1 MFYICFRLV
10 APTIFGRIFSWS
22 LLNVKDVEGNEHPL
36 GFPFNHYFSFFV
48 MSVVGIL
55 CILILLFIKEDGNN
69 KNLNEENHRISSVD
83 DQARH

>member
-22 LLNVKDVEGNEHPL
+22 LHNVKDVEGNEHPL
-36 GFPFNHYFSFFV
+36 GVSIQ
-48 MSVVGIL
+48 S
-55 CILILLFIKEDGNN
+55 LFLVFCYVSCWNFLYIDSAIHKEDGNN
-69 KNLNEENHRISSVD
+69 KNLNEENHRISSGD